1 MHFLIRKNENLET
14 QLGWTKNETQLG
26 KPLSYFNWEES
37 VKRTVYGRANTLKTF
52 QIRASQFCR
61 YVSPKLLMDGECL
74 KIALLPIRFISNTQ
88 NVYIKYLIN
97 IE

>member
-37 VKRTVYGRANTLKTF
+37 VKRTVYGLANTL
-52 QIRASQFCR
+52 
-61 YVSPKLLMDGECL
+61 
-74 KIALLPIRFISNTQ
+74 
-88 NVYIKYLIN
+88 IN
-97 IE
+97 ISTIWKSHLNLGNEFRNPTVKTPHLITHFQFTFYTLL